1 MVRADYLLLHD
12 GLNIDHLRLVMG
24 TSMGAMHTWVWGEM
38 YPDFMDA
45 LMPLASAPVEI
56 AGRNRMFRAMV
67 IQAIRGD
74 PDWNNGEYTKPP
86 VNGLIAADYAMW
98 MMTSSPLQL
107 HKQNPTREQAD
118 AAVARLR
125 QQAAR
130 IDANDMLYAYESSTD
145 YNPAPN
151 LGKIKAPLFAVN
163 SEDDEVNPPELR
175 ILEREI
181 QKVPHGRFILI
192 PTSDETRGHGTHTRA
207 VVWKKYLVELLQLS
221 EPHAA
226 LVDPRNDYWKQSA
239 PPLFQVKVT
248 TTQGDF
254 TIQAHRDWAPRGV
267 DRFYNLVRAGF
278 YDDSRFYRVI
288 RGDFAQFG
296 IPGDPAIASVWRNQ
310 SFPDD
315 RVTQSNTRGFVAYA
329 MTGPDARTTQL
340 YIIMGDRSRQDKDGF
355 APIGKVIAGM
365 DVVDQLYSAYGE
377 SAGGGMR
384 GGKQAP
390 LFEGGN
396 AYLDSTFPKLDK
408 LLRAAVT
415 P

>member
-1 MVRADYLLLHD
+1 
-12 GLNIDHLRLVMG
+12 
-24 TSMGAMHTWVWGEM
+24 
-38 YPDFMDA
+38 
-45 LMPLASAPVEI
+45 
-56 AGRNRMFRAMV
+56 
-67 IQAIRGD
+67 
-74 PDWNNGEYTKPP
+74 
-86 VNGLIAADYAMW
+86 
-98 MMTSSPLQL
+98 
-107 HKQNPTREQAD
+107 
-118 AAVARLR
+118 
-125 QQAAR
+125 
-130 IDANDMLYAYESSTD
+130 
-145 YNPAPN
+145 
-151 LGKIKAPLFAVN
+151 
-163 SEDDEVNPPELR
+163 
-175 ILEREI
+175 
-181 QKVPHGRFILI
+181 
-192 PTSDETRGHGTHTRA
+192 
-207 VVWKKYLVELLQLS
+207 
-221 EPHAA
+221 
-226 LVDPRNDYWKQSA
+226 
-239 PPLFQVKVT
+239 
-248 TTQGDF
+248 
-254 TIQAHRDWAPRGV
+254 
-267 DRFYNLVRAGF
+267 
-278 YDDSRFYRVI
+278 VI